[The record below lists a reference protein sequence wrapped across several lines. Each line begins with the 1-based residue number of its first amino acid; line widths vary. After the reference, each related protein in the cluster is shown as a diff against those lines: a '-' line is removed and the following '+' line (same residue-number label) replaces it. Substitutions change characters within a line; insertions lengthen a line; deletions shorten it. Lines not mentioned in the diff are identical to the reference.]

1 MMYIYEFSHN
11 GSTYIGSTRNMKMR
25 LHAHNQHKKQPRH
38 NKCKFYQYCIQNDID
53 DVRPFIEV
61 ICEIRNDISKTEL
74 RQIEQGF
81 LDHQKPNLN
90 MLRAIGRAARRKN
103 RRQT

>member
-1 MMYIYEFSHN
+1 MYIYEFSHK
-11 GSTYIGSTRNMKMR
+11 GSTYIGSTKNMKMR

-38 NKCKFYQYCIQNDID
+38 NKCKFYQYCIEQEIT

-61 ICEIRNDISKTEL
+61 ICEIGNDISNTEL

-81 LDHQKPNLN
+81 LDNQKPNLN
-90 MLRAIGRAARRKN
+90 MLRAIGQATKRKRKRN
-103 RRQT
+103 K